1 MVVQEY
7 DVVFVGGGLSALLL
21 LRELRQTLP
30 GRVAVIDPALP
41 LSERPN
47 VHWSYWSYEQTP
59 YDQFAVGTWS
69 QAEVAGMPPQSIAPY
84 TMRLVHSAD
93 VFAHIGA
100 LLKETPLEW
109 LHTTARS
116 IARRDDERYEIV
128 TDAGTIHAS
137 WVFDSAPEVFPTF
150 PSPQAPQALVSGT
163 GICVKADHAVFDSK
177 TATLFDPLDE
187 ESFAYLL
194 PLSPVEA
201 LLESASFG
209 PVFQEDQAPLL
220 RYLRERYPEA
230 CFTVTHAEWGWVP
243 LGFAPSQTTG
253 PQHILIGAKRGLVKP
268 SAGYGVVRIAK
279 VSKHLAR
286 LWREDRP
293 LPPTWQSSWQ
303 WRLLDKGFLLLAT
316 QDPRRPMALL
326 HQTMHAIPLAQSL
339 RFIDEELPRRQLVSL
354 LPATIPAVFRKP

>member
-1 MVVQEY
+1 MS
-7 DVVFVGGGLSALLL
+7 G
-21 LRELRQTLP
+21 P
-30 GRVAVIDPALP
+30 GIRV
-41 LSERPN
+41 R
-47 VHWSYWSYEQTP
+47 
-59 YDQFAVGTWS
+59 
-69 QAEVAGMPPQSIAPY
+69 
-84 TMRLVHSAD
+84 
-93 VFAHIGA
+93 
-100 LLKETPLEW
+100 
-109 LHTTARS
+109 
-116 IARRDDERYEIV
+116 
-128 TDAGTIHAS
+128 
-137 WVFDSAPEVFPTF
+137 
-150 PSPQAPQALVSGT
+150 
-163 GICVKADHAVFDSK
+163 ADHAVFDSK

-230 CFTVTHAEWGWVP
+230 RFTVTHAEWGWVP

-303 WRLLDKGFLLLAT
+303 WRLLDKGLLLLAT

-339 RFIDEELPRRQLVSL
+339 RFIDEELPLRQLVSL